1 MAKYLVTCA
10 CGRQLAVETGQAGE
24 SITCECGATV
34 AVPTFRQLRT
44 LPLATEATA
53 TTAAG
58 AGWGKRQGAITVSLL
73 LAALFLALA
82 GVSRMS
88 EIPVPVFDPAA
99 RSKSIDHDV
108 SNMTPLAAWQV
119 WVNNYRTLSH
129 TGFEVFKHPA
139 TESMQ
144 ITLDWHR
151 AIQKTL
157 MSLAAA
163 CGVAAVVLAFAGGG
177 KK

>member
-10 CGRQLAVETGQAGE
+10 CGRQLAVETGQAGD
-24 SITCECGATV
+24 SIPCECGAQV

-44 LPLATEATA
+44 LPVATEATA
-53 TTAAG
+53 TAAAG
-58 AGWGKRQGAITVSLL
+58 ASWGKRQGAITVSLL

-88 EIPVPVFDPAA
+88 EVPVPVFDPTA
-99 RSKSIDHDV
+99 RNKSIDQDV

-119 WVNNYRTLSH
+119 WVANYRTLSH
-129 TGFEVFKHPA
+129 TGFEVFKHPMND
-139 TESMQ
+139 SMQ

-157 MSLAAA
+157 LSLAAA
-163 CGVAAVVLAFAGGG
+163 CVVAAVLLVFSGGG